1 MTNDKCPNC
10 GSDSFDT
17 LRHSWREGVTPYP
30 DVYICCSCE
39 HEWTD
44 DDVEEKQSCEK

>member
-1 MTNDKCPNC
+1 MTNDKCPKC

-39 HEWTD
+39 HEWTMQD
-44 DDVEEKQSCEK
+44 LEDEDESKS